1 MRKIILTL
9 TAILLT
15 LIALN
20 SCATYSTELDEEW
33 SEEYFFKTAQQAF
46 DRGSL
51 SESLFYYEVYLLRYP
66 QNHTK
71 DIAAEY
77 ERAYILYKQK
87 KINQSELFFNT
98 ILEKYETS
106 PYAYLYPQAY
116 KVLSEKVLAQIEE
129 DRAIKALP
137 FFQRGKARKYG
148 LESLEEEQVA
158 E

>member
-20 SCATYSTELDEEW
+20 SVLPIAQNLMKSGRRSIFLKRHSKPLTGAVFPNLSFIMKFIFFATLKITQRIL
-33 SEEYFFKTAQQAF
+33 Q
-46 DRGSL
+46 
-51 SESLFYYEVYLLRYP
+51 P
-66 QNHTK
+66 
-71 DIAAEY
+71 EY

-106 PYAYLYPQAY
+106 PYAYLYPQP
-116 KVLSEKVLAQIEE
+116 
-129 DRAIKALP
+129 IKSFLKKFLP
-137 FFQRGKARKYG
+137 R
-148 LESLEEEQVA
+148 
-158 E
+158 